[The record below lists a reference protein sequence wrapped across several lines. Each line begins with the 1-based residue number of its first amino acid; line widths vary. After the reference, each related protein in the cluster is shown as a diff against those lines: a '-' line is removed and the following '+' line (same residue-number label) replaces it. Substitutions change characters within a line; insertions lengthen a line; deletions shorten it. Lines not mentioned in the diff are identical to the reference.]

1 MMISFFL
8 FLFILIHL
16 LVQKIKEKLGNH
28 DRVLLTNPL
37 PYPEFVYIMKNSW
50 LILTDSGGLQEEA
63 PSFGIPVLVMRNET
77 ERSEAIEYGTVKLV
91 GADEKNIIKYVSK
104 LHDDST
110 FYNAMSNAVN
120 PYGNGKSVEK
130 ILEIIKK
137 NHRSII

>member
-1 MMISFFL
+1 M
-8 FLFILIHL
+8 
-16 LVQKIKEKLGNH
+16 VYKK
-28 DRVLLTNPL
+28 RL
-37 PYPEFVYIMKNSW
+37 P
-50 LILTDSGGLQEEA
+50 A
-63 PSFGIPVLVMRNET
+63 GIPVLVMRNET